1 VAIRDSIVSIVGP
14 SPHARAFAELRP
26 RVLAKLLELRGS
38 LDPALV
44 RADEA
49 TARVQLDALLEHLGN
64 YLATGDATLHRGFL
78 HTFLAMR
85 AAEAQGPAAALG
97 TLVAVGDAAA
107 QVAQE
112 ELGASPETAE
122 LVTVLTRVTAATA
135 RLVNDLIAEE
145 LERRIAQRRQLREE
159 E

>member
-1 VAIRDSIVSIVGP
+1 MSGP

-26 RVLAKLLELRGS
+26 RVLAKLLELRAS

-49 TARVQLDALLEHLGN
+49 TARVQLDALLEHLGS
-64 YLATGDATLHRGFL
+64 YLATGDAALHRGFL
-78 HTFLAMR
+78 RTFLAMR

-112 ELGASPETAE
+112 ELGTNPETAE

-145 LERRIAQRRQLREE
+145 LERRLAQRRELAKEGG
-159 E
+159 

>member
-1 VAIRDSIVSIVGP
+1 VSGP

-26 RVLAKLLELRGS
+26 RVLAKLLELRPS

-49 TARVQLDALLEHLGN
+49 TARVQLDALLEHLGS
-64 YLATGDATLHRGFL
+64 YLATGDPTLHRGFL
-78 HTFLAMR
+78 HMFLAMR

-145 LERRIAQRRQLREE
+145 LERRIAQRRELAEE
-159 E
+159 EQR

>member
-1 VAIRDSIVSIVGP
+1 MVSGP

-26 RVLAKLLELRGS
+26 RVLAKLLELRAS

-78 HTFLAMR
+78 RTFLALR

-107 QVAQE
+107 QVAHE

-135 RLVNDLIAEE
+135 RLVNDIVAEE
-145 LERRIAQRRQLREE
+145 LERRLAQRRELGEE
-159 E
+159 SPR